1 MRSDTDHREQLDDFS
16 EFMKQKL
23 EDHRLPVDDLC
34 WEDIELR
41 MKPRGQKWLW
51 WAGSSVA
58 AAVIAL
64 LFLFSPFRA
73 GDGSYDGVVPP
84 VASVQDEEK
93 IYQETQENIPE
104 ETVPSV
110 NESVPAKKLIAAAR
124 PDKPLQITGNEV
136 PETEVAEEI
145 QEQEKTMQQPDV
157 EKSTKDTKEQ
167 PEKKQKKQDLYS
179 YESKK
184 YNFSS
189 AGKKKTAE
197 SGWSINAGFGTGG
210 HVSLGLGNGDLT
222 MDMDNPSSSITPG
235 NPGEVSPP
243 PVKPPLFEN
252 SNVLPPEQY
261 TEVDAALPL
270 SFGVTV
276 RKDFNR
282 YIGVETGLV
291 YTYLSSNLSTW
302 DKVQYK
308 SRLELHYLGIP
319 VNLVVSLW
327 QNPRWKIYLSGGFM
341 MEKGLRS
348 KQTENRFW
356 QFEQVNNVEKKG
368 INGLQWSLNVSAG
381 VSYRFYRDW
390 SFYFEPRISHYFD
403 NDQPPS
409 IRTENS
415 VIIGL
420 GAGIRFDF

>member
-1 MRSDTDHREQLDDFS
+1 MDDFS

-34 WEDIELR
+34 WEDIEPR

-104 ETVPSV
+104 ETKPFVT
-110 NESVPAKKLIAAAR
+110 ESVPTKKLIAAAR

-136 PETEVAEEI
+136 PETEVVEEI
-145 QEQEKTMQQPDV
+145 QEQEKTVLQPDI

-167 PEKKQKKQDLYS
+167 PEKKQKQQDLYS

-210 HVSLGLGNGDLT
+210 HVSLGLGNGDLV

-235 NPGEVSPP
+235 NPGEVLPP

-282 YIGVETGLV
+282 YTSAPVSSSDRHGLSCSGTTPHIFALHSLLGPTASTSSICSTGFP
-291 YTYLSSNLSTW
+291 
-302 DKVQYK
+302 
-308 SRLELHYLGIP
+308 E
-319 VNLVVSLW
+319 
-327 QNPRWKIYLSGGFM
+327 
-341 MEKGLRS
+341 
-348 KQTENRFW
+348 RF
-356 QFEQVNNVEKKG
+356 F
-368 INGLQWSLNVSAG
+368 
-381 VSYRFYRDW
+381 RFAQR
-390 SFYFEPRISHYFD
+390 
-403 NDQPPS
+403 
-409 IRTENS
+409 
-415 VIIGL
+415 
-420 GAGIRFDF
+420 

>member
-16 EFMKQKL
+16 EFMKRKL
-23 EDHRLPVDDLC
+23 EDHRLAVDDLC
-34 WEDIELR
+34 WEEIEPR
-41 MKPRGQKWLW
+41 MRPRRQKWLW
-51 WAGSSVA
+51 WVGSSVA

-73 GDGSYDGVVPP
+73 GNGSYDGVVPP

-93 IYQETQENIPE
+93 IYQEIQENTQEE
-104 ETVPSV
+104 AVFTAA
-110 NESVPAKKLIAAAR
+110 ESVPAKKLIAAAK
-124 PDKPLQITGNEV
+124 PDKSLQITENEV
-136 PETEVAEEI
+136 PEAEVAEEI
-145 QEQEKTMQQPDV
+145 QEQEKTVQQPDV
-157 EKSTKDTKEQ
+157 EKSTKETKKQ
-167 PEKKQKKQDLYS
+167 PEKKQKRQDLYS
-179 YESKK
+179 DESKK

-189 AGKKKTAE
+189 AGKKKKAE
-197 SGWSINAGFGTGG
+197 GGWSVNAGFGTGG
-210 HVSLGLGNGDLT
+210 HVSLGLGNGDLVA
-222 MDMDNPSSSITPG
+222 DMNDPSSSIPPG

-243 PVKPPLFEN
+243 VKPPLFED
-252 SNVLPPEQY
+252 SNVLPPEKY
-261 TEVDAALPL
+261 TDVDAALPF

-282 YIGVETGLV
+282 YIGVETGMV
-291 YTYLSSNLSTW
+291 YTYLSSNLSVW

-308 SRLELHYLGIP
+308 SCLELHYLGIP

-356 QFEQVNNVEKKG
+356 QFEQVNNVEKKS
-368 INGLQWSLNVSAG
+368 ISGLQWSLNASAG
-381 VSYRFYRDW
+381 VSYRFYKDW

-420 GAGIRFDF
+420 GAGVRFDF

>member
-1 MRSDTDHREQLDDFS
+1 MRSDMDHREQLDDFS

-368 INGLQWSLNVSAG
+368 INGLAMVIECFCRCVL
-381 VSYRFYRDW
+381 
-390 SFYFEPRISHYFD
+390 SFLQGLEFLFRTTYFALF
-403 NDQPPS
+403 
-409 IRTENS
+409 
-415 VIIGL
+415 
-420 GAGIRFDF
+420 

>member
-1 MRSDTDHREQLDDFS
+1 M
-16 EFMKQKL
+16 
-23 EDHRLPVDDLC
+23 
-34 WEDIELR
+34 
-41 MKPRGQKWLW
+41 
-51 WAGSSVA
+51 
-58 AAVIAL
+58 
-64 LFLFSPFRA
+64 FSPFRA

-368 INGLQWSLNVSAG
+368 INGLQWSLNASAG

>member
-34 WEDIELR
+34 WEDIEPR

-104 ETVPSV
+104 ETKPFVT
-110 NESVPAKKLIAAAR
+110 ESVPTKKLIAAAR

-136 PETEVAEEI
+136 PETEVVEEI
-145 QEQEKTMQQPDV
+145 QEQEKTVLQPDI
-157 EKSTKDTKEQ
+157 EKST
-167 PEKKQKKQDLYS
+167 
-179 YESKK
+179 
-184 YNFSS
+184 
-189 AGKKKTAE
+189 
-197 SGWSINAGFGTGG
+197 INAGFGTGG
-210 HVSLGLGNGDLT
+210 HVSLGLGNGDLV

-368 INGLQWSLNVSAG
+368 INGLQWSLNASAG

>member
-34 WEDIELR
+34 WEDIEPR

-73 GDGSYDGVVPP
+73 GDGAYDGVVPP

-110 NESVPAKKLIAAAR
+110 VESVPTKKLIAAAR

-136 PETEVAEEI
+136 PETEVVEEI
-145 QEQEKTMQQPDV
+145 QEQEKTVLQPDI
-157 EKSTKDTKEQ
+157 EKSTKETKEQ
-167 PEKKQKKQDLYS
+167 PEKKQKQQDLYS

-197 SGWSINAGFGTGG
+197 GGWSINAGFGTGG
-210 HVSLGLGNGDLT
+210 HVSLGLGNGDLV
-222 MDMDNPSSSITPG
+222 MDMDNP
-235 NPGEVSPP
+235 
-243 PVKPPLFEN
+243 
-252 SNVLPPEQY
+252 
-261 TEVDAALPL
+261 
-270 SFGVTV
+270 
-276 RKDFNR
+276 
-282 YIGVETGLV
+282 
-291 YTYLSSNLSTW
+291 
-302 DKVQYK
+302 
-308 SRLELHYLGIP
+308 
-319 VNLVVSLW
+319 
-327 QNPRWKIYLSGGFM
+327 
-341 MEKGLRS
+341 
-348 KQTENRFW
+348 
-356 QFEQVNNVEKKG
+356 
-368 INGLQWSLNVSAG
+368 
-381 VSYRFYRDW
+381 
-390 SFYFEPRISHYFD
+390 
-403 NDQPPS
+403 
-409 IRTENS
+409 
-415 VIIGL
+415 
-420 GAGIRFDF
+420 